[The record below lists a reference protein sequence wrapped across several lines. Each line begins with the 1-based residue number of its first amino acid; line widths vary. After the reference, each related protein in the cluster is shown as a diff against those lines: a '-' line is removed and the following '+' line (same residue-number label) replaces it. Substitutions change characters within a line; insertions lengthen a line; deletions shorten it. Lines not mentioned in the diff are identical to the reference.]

1 MKTTARLAG
10 FSVMGRGKKWR
21 TTLKPAELG
30 APRAFDVHSHVLGN
44 GLKILLVE
52 NPSLP
57 TVSLNA
63 SVLTGARYDSEPKAG
78 LALMASRLL
87 DEGTEN
93 RTSLEIAEAIES
105 VGGAIEADGG
115 FERIIL
121 SAGVL
126 QKDTDLGLELLAE
139 LLMRPV
145 FPQEFVNKEKER
157 TLAEIAS
164 AKDRP
169 QVVAGWAFNELV
181 YQDHPLHRPSHGY
194 PETVARITRD
204 DLLDFHRR
212 YFVPNNVIL
221 SIVGDFRVPEFLPK
235 VEKAFASW
243 PHKPIVFPTYPK
255 PVRQTTKREK
265 YINMTA
271 QQVNIYLGHLGVTRT
286 NPDYYAL
293 QVLDTILG
301 GGAGFTAR
309 IPQRLRDE
317 LGLAYTTFASITMTA
332 GQDPGRFISFI
343 GTSPENMKL
352 AIEELLNEIRR
363 IIEEPVTSGELR
375 DARDYLTGS
384 FVFAFESSA
393 QISRFLVHAEMYGLG
408 FDYVQK
414 YPEYIHAVTIED
426 VGRVAKMYLDC
437 DNYTLVVVGPVSGNG
452 NEPGPAGEG
461 SRHGIL

>member
-1 MKTTARLAG
+1 
-10 FSVMGRGKKWR
+10 
-21 TTLKPAELG
+21 LKRAELG
-30 APRAFDVHSHVLGN
+30 VSRAFDVHSHVLDN

-52 NPSLP
+52 NSSNP

-63 SVLTGARYDSEPKAG
+63 SVLTGARHDPETKAG

-105 VGGAIEADGG
+105 VGGAIEADGSI
-115 FERIIL
+115 ERIIV

-126 QKDTDLGLELLAE
+126 NKDTDLGLELLAE
-139 LLMRPV
+139 LLMRPI
-145 FPQEFVNKEKER
+145 FPQEFVDKEKAR

-181 YQDHPLHRPSHGY
+181 YQNHPLHRPSHGY
-194 PETVARITRD
+194 PDTVERITRD
-204 DLLDFHRR
+204 DLCDFHQR
-212 YFVPNNVIL
+212 YFVPNNIIL
-221 SIVGDFRVPEFLPK
+221 SIVGDFHVTALLPK
-235 VEKAFASW
+235 IEKAFAGW
-243 PHKPIVFPTYPK
+243 PKKAITFPTYPK
-255 PVRQTTKREK
+255 PIRQTNKREK
-265 YINMTA
+265 YINMPA
-271 QQVNIYLGHLGVTRT
+271 QQVNLYLGHLGITRA

-309 IPQRLRDE
+309 IPQRLRDD

-332 GQDPGRFISFI
+332 GLDPGRFISFI

-352 AIEELLNEIRR
+352 AIEGLLNEIRR
-363 IIEEPVTSGELR
+363 IIQEPVTAEELQ
-375 DARDYLTGS
+375 DAKDYLTGS

-393 QISRFLVHAEMYGLG
+393 QISRFLVHAQIYGLG

-414 YPEYIHAVTIED
+414 YPEYIHAITIED
-426 VGRVAKMYLDC
+426 VARVAKLYLDSE
-437 DNYTLVVVGPVSGNG
+437 NYTLVVVGPVAKDGNVSTQ
-452 NEPGPAGEG
+452 E
-461 SRHGIL
+461 STK